1 MIQKSNKVIIFA
13 VIAVIIVAV
22 PISFY
27 ELPRGGNHVPIN
39 VTDGK
44 ITCSYL
50 FSGNFMN
57 SCDCSFHPEKNVSLS
72 AYVQESGY
80 NKTSIN
86 LTAYKIGTC
95 PVSGESCVIFFFRFT
110 LNGSFFSNVI
120 PTKMILY
127 QNFTSPNDTFIRA
140 IAGDAFT
147 CNCKSNGT
155 NNLTYHGAHKVSAL
169 DHSTIWYYENCL
181 VFDRPSFSTNSHSIN
196 LYNFSF
202 FDGVNTVALDYPII
216 LDQQYRFD
224 NTFVFLGL
232 EKPIVLTM
240 DFNWTDVKD

>member
-1 MIQKSNKVIIFA
+1 MIIFA

-27 ELPRGGNHVPIN
+27 ELPRGGNRIPIN
-39 VTDGK
+39 VTDSK
-44 ITCSYL
+44 ITCCYL

-80 NKTSIN
+80 DKTSIN
-86 LTAYKIGTC
+86 LTAYKIGTW
-95 PVSGESCVIFFFRFT
+95 PVSGESCVIFFFWLT
-110 LNGSFFSNVI
+110 LNGSFPSNVI

-127 QNFTSPNDTFIRA
+127 QNFTSPNGTFIHP
-140 IAGDAFT
+140 ITGDAFA
-147 CNCKSNGT
+147 CKCNGT
-155 NNLTYHGAHKVSAL
+155 NNLTYHGAHKMSIF
-169 DHSTIWYYENCL
+169 DHDTVWYYENCL
-181 VFDRPSFSTNSHSIN
+181 VFDRPSFSTNSHSIH

-202 FDGVNTVALDYPII
+202 LEGMNTVSFHYPII

-240 DFNWTDVKD
+240 DFNWTDVTD

>member
-1 MIQKSNKVIIFA
+1 MIIFA

-57 SCDCSFHPEKNVSLS
+57 ASECSFHLEKNVSLS
-72 AYVQESGY
+72 AYVQESRY

-86 LTAYKIGTC
+86 LTASKIGTW
-95 PVSGESCVIFFFRFT
+95 PVSGEPCIIFFFWLT
-110 LNGSFFSNVI
+110 LNGSFPSNVI

-127 QNFTSPNDTFIRA
+127 QNFTSPNGTFIHP
-140 IAGDAFT
+140 ITGDAFT
-147 CNCKSNGT
+147 CKCNGT
-155 NNLTYHGAHKVSAL
+155 NNLTYHGAHKMSIF
-169 DHSTIWYYENCL
+169 DHDTVWYYENCL
-181 VFDRPSFSTNSHSIN
+181 VFDRPSSSTNSHSIN

-202 FDGVNTVALDYPII
+202 LEGMNTVSFHYPII

-240 DFNWTDVKD
+240 DFNWTDVTD